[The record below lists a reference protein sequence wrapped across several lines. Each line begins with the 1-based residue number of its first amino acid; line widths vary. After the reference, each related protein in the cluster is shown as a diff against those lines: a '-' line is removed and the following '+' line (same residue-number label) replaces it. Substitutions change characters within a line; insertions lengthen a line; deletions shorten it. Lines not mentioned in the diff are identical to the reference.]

1 MNEELIKEAIT
12 WAERGIPVFPCSRNK
27 APLTENGFY
36 DAVTDPTKVRSLF
49 EFYGDAAVMIGGR
62 MGNGVFVVDLDLY
75 KGKSVEQWA
84 KEKRDEG
91 ALVETRTHKTTSGGL
106 HLFYEGEAGCCNPT
120 QGVEI
125 KGEGGYVILPG
136 SPGYSVIREGLA
148 EAPPAL
154 YDTIKYATAKVKG
167 SSKAQL
173 EALILSA
180 DDFHNSLTQLSAKMA
195 FEGQNQIEIQE
206 HLMRLLKASAAA
218 TPGHSRHPRWN
229 NLMMDK
235 GGELSRIAASAYRKF
250 NDDAVSEESRE
261 ALALGE
267 HEEIASGIFTS
278 TPNYEPD
285 TPKEYA
291 DDEWPFDKGYFA
303 DEDHNLSEQAFTL
316 YPIFAENETVVL
328 FAEPKTGK
336 TAIALTTALCIAC
349 GFDLG
354 AFKVSN
360 AGPTLYYALEG
371 SRAIRLRV
379 AAWRKKQK
387 EAGVELP
394 ERIPLWVEEGH
405 ASFLKEEKRREEAN
419 KIIAANNYSIKTG
432 NGPLKAVYLD
442 TLTKAMSGGDQNSVE
457 DTSHLFDLI
466 GLLRAGGVSATIIF
480 VHHKSRTGNARGSTN
495 IEAEPDVLLDIS
507 KKGSVVEMRIARARS
522 IEDGARFHF
531 NLVGVDL
538 GKTEQGHP
546 LAGVYAEP
554 IEDDVDEGHD
564 NYAEA
569 KLLGDRRGAIVRA
582 GGGTAEDMVAILH
595 AEGLIKGRM
604 VRGNNLPPLPND
616 VATQQILK
624 EIAPDIAG
632 TVYGQY
638 LIRCS
643 KENGIVTDFVVGEAV
658 F

>member
-1 MNEELIKEAIT
+1 MVDLIEEAIE
-12 WAERGIPVFPCSRNK
+12 WAKAGIPVFPCNNRK
-27 APLTENGFY
+27 APLTENGFH
-36 DAVTDPTKVRSLF
+36 DAVTDPAAVRGLF
-49 EFYGDAAVMIGGR
+49 EMFGGAAVMIGGR
-62 MGNGVFVVDLDLY
+62 MGDGLFAVDLDLY
-75 KGKSVEQWA
+75 KGPHVEQWA

-91 ALVETRTHKTTSGGL
+91 ALVETRTHKTKSGGV
-106 HLFYEGEAGCCNPT
+106 HLLYEGEAGCCNPVP
-120 QGVEI
+120 GVEI

-136 SPGYSVIREGLA
+136 TPGYETIREGIA
-148 EAPPAL
+148 QAPAPL
-154 YDTIKYATAKVKG
+154 YDTIKYATARLKG
-167 SSKAQL
+167 STKSQL
-173 EALILSA
+173 EAAILSA
-180 DDFHNSLTQLSAKMA
+180 DDFHNSLTQLAAKMA
-195 FEGQNQIEIQE
+195 FDRVDQIDIQE
-206 HLMRLLKASAAA
+206 HLIRLLKASAAA
-218 TPGHSRHPRWN
+218 TPGHPRHHRWKSI
-229 NLMMDK
+229 MEDK
-235 GGELSRIAASAYRKF
+235 GGELSRIAASAHRKY
-250 NDDAVSEESRE
+250 NDDAISEEARE
-261 ALALGE
+261 ALSLGE
-267 HEEIASGIFTS
+267 HEEVAAGLFTP

-303 DEDHNLSEQAFTL
+303 DEEHDLTQQAFTL

-349 GFDLG
+349 GYDLG

-379 AAWRKKQK
+379 AAWRKRQK

-405 ASFLKEEKRREEAN
+405 ASFLKEERRREEAN
-419 KIIAANNYSIKTG
+419 KIIAANKYAIKVG
-432 NGPLKAVYLD
+432 AGPLKAIYLD

-466 GLLRAGGVSATIIF
+466 GLLRAGGVTATIIF

-531 NLVGVDL
+531 SLVGVDL
-538 GKTEQGHP
+538 GQTEQGHP

-554 IEDDVDEGHD
+554 IEDDVEAGHD
-564 NYAEA
+564 DYAEA
-569 KLLGDRRGAIVRA
+569 KLLGDRRGAIVKA
-582 GGGTAEDMVAILH
+582 GGGSAEDILKLWH
-595 AEGLIKGRM
+595 SAGLIKGRM
-604 VRGNNLPPLPND
+604 VRGSNLPPLVSD
-616 VATQQILK
+616 AEAQAALAS
-624 EIAPDIAG
+624 IAPEVSGA
-632 TVYGQY
+632 VYADY
-638 LIRCS
+638 LIRCT
-643 KENGIVTDFVVGEAV
+643 KEDGRVTAFQVGEV
-658 F
+658 SY